1 MNMASIIEQMVVL
14 LFASMLGFVGAKLNI
29 MNDDS
34 NKHLSRIVLNLT
46 LPCSILA
53 SVFRNERLL
62 SNSQTVLLTVI
73 AFLTVGILIVVAI
86 FLVKLLRIPSE
97 QIGVTKFMLIFT
109 NSIFFGFPVIRA
121 IFGPNALFYAAIIN
135 MAFYI
140 FCYTYGIVL
149 VSGTKEKSHFSWKA
163 LLTPMVLASLLSYVI
178 YFIDFQAPEFIV
190 NALMFMDGVTSP
202 LSMMTI
208 GCALAAIS
216 FKKTIRAWRVYIVL
230 IIRMLIFPFIYYFL
244 IGLFI
249 DNRLILSVATIITAM
264 PAPASTTML
273 CANYGGD
280 QTAASAGV
288 LFSTLIS
295 LATIPLLS
303 FFLLSFI

>member
-1 MNMASIIEQMVVL
+1 MNMSAIIEQMVVL
-14 LFASMLGFVGAKLNI
+14 LFASMLGFIGAKYNI
-29 MNDDS
+29 MNENS
-34 NKHLSRIVLNLT
+34 NKYLSQIVLNLT
-46 LPCSILA
+46 LPCSILT

-62 SNSQTVLLTVI
+62 NNSQVVLLTVV
-73 AFLTVGILIVVAI
+73 AFLTVAILIVLAM
-86 FLVKLLRIPSE
+86 FLVKLLRIPRE
-97 QIGVTKFMLIFT
+97 QIGVTKFMVIFT

-140 FCYTYGIVL
+140 FCYTYGVLL
-149 VSGTKEKSHFSWKA
+149 VSGSEEKFHFSWKA

-178 YFIDFQAPEFIV
+178 YFIDLQAPKFIV
-190 NALMFMDGVTSP
+190 SSLLFMDGVTSP

-208 GCALAAIS
+208 GCALAAMS
-216 FKKTIRAWRVYIVL
+216 FKKTIRAWKVYIVL
-230 IIRMLIFPFIYYFL
+230 LIRMLVFPFAYYFL
-244 IGLFI
+244 MSLFI

-273 CANYGGD
+273 CASYGGD

-303 FFLLSFI
+303 FFLINYI